1 MTPRQPPLMERGP
14 GGEAGGE
21 VGAEALLVR
30 PYTSADLRPC
40 LALLSQ
46 WNEEQGVRYLL
57 VLDREYTEAA
67 LRHYG
72 EFARE
77 ELFAGVVEIEGVI
90 RAFFMGGSLTREVG
104 HAFIMKADVSVP
116 GLSYYTHLEL
126 LRWLGDHP
134 WVNGGGDLR
143 SEGLRQFKNS
153 FRPAERRPIYQAVL
167 TW

>member
-1 MTPRQPPLMERGP
+1 MSNSEIRDPKS
-14 GGEAGGE
+14 AIH
-21 VGAEALLVR
+21 VR

-40 LALLSQ
+40 LALLHH
-46 WNEEQGVRYLL
+46 WNEEQGVRYLM

-77 ELFAGVVEIEGVI
+77 ELFGGVVEVDGEI

-104 HAFIMKADVSVP
+104 HAFIMKADTTLP

-143 SEGLRQFKNS
+143 SEGLRQFKTS
-153 FRPAERRPIYQAVL
+153 FRPAEMRPIYQAVL